1 MSTKMP
7 RPGVAITAASYP
19 SRTHP
24 TGSLPLLLPP
34 IGKNNVLFLN
44 TQYIIQNTTG
54 PLEGD
59 FLPSRDARLHN
70 YNTEKKSKILKG
82 DN

>member
-1 MSTKMP
+1 MP

-54 PLEGD
+54 LLKVTSCHLVMHD
-59 FLPSRDARLHN
+59 YIITTL
-70 YNTEKKSKILKG
+70 KKKPQILKG